1 MRQTPK
7 LVVRRDTARAR
18 TPAAAAICRARS
30 CSCHAVNAERGST
43 SADSAPKA
51 RRQARLRRPAQRKGG
66 RIAPSF
72 LGYNRN
78 GACRRAGR
86 HGVSRALVPFHCG
99 YMAVIRKRDEQRA
112 VLRDFV
118 TVWRISSC
126 KMTQSLRHVRV
137 CACQVQRPSTLGPRP
152 GPVRRHVFT
161 PRAVPTPRAGARY

>member
-1 MRQTPK
+1 MLAALGEYTRHTRLDSGVVQAILRQTPE

-126 KMTQSLRHVRV
+126 KMTKSPARPCRVLRSGLQPTP
-137 CACQVQRPSTLGPRP
+137 AGRP
-152 GPVRRHVFT
+152 G
-161 PRAVPTPRAGARY
+161 